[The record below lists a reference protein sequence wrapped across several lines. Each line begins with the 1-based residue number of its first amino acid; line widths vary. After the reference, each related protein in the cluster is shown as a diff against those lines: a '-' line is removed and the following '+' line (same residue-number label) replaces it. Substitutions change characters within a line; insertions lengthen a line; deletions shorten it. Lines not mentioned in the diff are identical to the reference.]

1 MSEYLM
7 SPHNGEII
15 KGFCVDLDGTHVRE
29 DMLRISEVP
38 GRTQIDIACLIPPVR
53 NISVDKLHLSLGQQ
67 LTNKKFNAS
76 IRFYP
81 FISLPQKRHFGFD
94 STSPRQALVATYVID
109 DDGELLVEELT
120 VSEAVGEM
128 LYFSEFDLLPIAPKI
143 VNILKRLVATNDEVS
158 SLVREGLQRYYFYNR
173 GLGFQTTFMCSTL
186 FNHTCRDAALR
197 EKIPFISKQYDET
210 RFHLNSGKPKFNC
223 CLRDPH
229 AYVNASNLASYFLD
243 KEFFFSEEYIQKT
256 ISLAEEQTSE

>member
-7 SPHNGEII
+7 PPHKGELIN
-15 KGFCVDLDGTHVRE
+15 GFCVDLDGTNIRE
-29 DMLRISEVP
+29 DMLRISEGG

-53 NISVDKLHLSLGQQ
+53 NVSIDKLHLSLDQQ
-67 LTNKKFNAS
+67 LTNKKFHEG

-81 FISLPQKRHFGFD
+81 FISLAQKRHLGFD
-94 STSPRQALVATYVID
+94 STSPRQALVVTYVID
-109 DDGELLVEELT
+109 DTNELLVEELS

-128 LYFSEFDLLPIAPKI
+128 LYFSEFDLLPIATK
-143 VNILKRLVATNDEVS
+143 VVEILRRLVATNEEVS
-158 SLVREGLQRYYFYNR
+158 TLVREGLQRYYVYNR

-210 RFHLNSGKPKFNC
+210 RFHLNTGKPKFNG

-229 AYVNASNLASYFLD
+229 AYVNASNLASYFSE
-243 KEFFFSEEYIQKT
+243 KEIFFSEEYIQKT